1 MSPGSEGVAN
11 AIDDQPTKYL
21 NFDIVNTG
29 FTVTPKVGLSVV
41 QCLTL
46 TSANDAPERDPSSYL
61 LEGSYDGV
69 NFILIASGNV
79 PLFTNRFEKIVLP
92 FDPPNNTPYLIYRV
106 TFPTVVNAPTAA
118 NSMQISEVELLGFL
132 APTDVTQP
140 GDPIVASSTMS
151 PGSEGV
157 ANAIDNQPTKYL
169 NFDIVNT
176 GFTVTPSVGATLV
189 TGLTLTSAN
198 DAPERDPSS
207 YLLEG
212 SLDGISF
219 FEIASNSVPPFP
231 ARFDKQYFF
240 FANSRAYKAYRLTF
254 PTVVNAPTAANSM
267 QISEVE
273 FLGAVAD
280 LPQDITQPGDP
291 IVASST
297 MSPGSEGVANAIDDQ
312 PTKYLNFDILNTG
325 FTVSPVAGLT
335 LVSGITLTSAND
347 APERDPSSFTLEGAY
362 DGTNFT
368 LIASNSVPLFTNR
381 FEKITLLFDNSIPYL
396 QYRVIFPTVVNAPT
410 AANSMQI
417 SEVELLGVLAPTD
430 VTVPGDP
437 IVASS
442 TMSPGSEGVANA
454 IDDQPTKYLN
464 FDILNTGFTVT
475 PNVGDT
481 IVSGLVLTSANDAP
495 ERDPSSYKLDGS
507 NDGSNY
513 VSISSGPV
521 ATFPA
526 RFYNNYIFFTN
537 TKSFKSYRLI
547 FPTVVNAPTAANSMQ
562 ISEVQ
567 FLGVTPGVVNTN
579 PVTTLI
585 RKQPQDTPVLLG
597 SQATFICT
605 LSGPWKI
612 QWFRDGVKIPGA
624 NNANYT
630 TAPAVAGD
638 DGAHFQAL
646 VQSPQGQQLSDKV
659 ILSIFT
665 PSATESI
672 AVSFEGSSANGAPT
686 AMLFDDITGFWP
698 QAYWNNVTGGGGTLA
713 TPMAPIDSSSNTVDA
728 ITISWATS
736 GTWGVGTGNQD
747 PLERMLNGMDTSTST
762 ARYAADGITLTAQTV
777 TFMGVPAPAGAGH
790 SLLLY
795 TVQVPLEF
803 FNMDFFVVTHDAMGA
818 DVVQQRFIRPQNADE
833 YNPSPGFILATA
845 STPQTR
851 SVGNM
856 LRFDNLQPLD
866 GFIQIQFYSPGR
878 VQTGGQPIRG
888 PGLNGFQLLL
898 DPPPVGTPPE
908 ITQQP
913 VSANGVVGGQV
924 TLTVVASGPS
934 LTYQWLKN
942 GQRIS
947 GATNPQLRLLN
958 LSSNDVA
965 HYTVAISNPAGTIRS
980 ENAVVDVRATDQITE
995 GLIAYFPFDDDPATS
1010 TTVSNAVAGGQS
1022 GVIEGSSPFSFV
1034 GGRIGGAL
1042 LLNGSDN
1049 DVFVPDYAKPSA
1061 AVTLAGWVES
1071 DGNLVGP
1078 IINNWVQAGGI
1089 GTHGQFFI
1097 DIVPDS
1103 DGINLDLDA
1112 HIAVGPNEP
1121 IARGPI
1127 GPNDGSLLFNF
1138 HHVAMSANGAV
1149 LSIYWD
1155 GVLVTSADYLGS
1167 INTPTATTPLYPWL
1181 SLGGNISGDN
1191 PPLLL
1196 TPFAGELDD
1205 FAMWGRSLSGVEINA
1220 IYQAGLNNKSVAQV
1234 PPVLI
1239 VSPRLSITKTAGGIH
1254 LSWGQNF
1261 VGFGLQSSPKLPATT
1276 WTPVP
1281 GVVNNSVVIANP
1293 SSPTFFRLVQP

>member
-1 MSPGSEGVAN
+1 MRGRDSCNRRGLPHVVNLVTNSTTKPVSIMRTLHVFRFVGLAALLIASISGSSVQAQLSDITQPGDPIVASSTMSPGSEGVAN

-21 NFDIVNTG
+21 NFDKLNTG

-46 TSANDAPERDPSSYL
+46 TSANDAPERDPASYL
-61 LEGSYDGV
+61 LEGSYDGT
-69 NFILIASGNV
+69 NFTQIASNSV

-92 FDPPNNTPYLIYRV
+92 FDPPNNTPYLIYRL
-106 TFPTVVNAPTAA
+106 TFPTVANAAAA

-169 NFDIVNT
+169 NFDKENT

-198 DAPERDPSS
+198 DAPERDPAS

-219 FEIASNSVPPFP
+219 FEIASNSVPLFP
-231 ARFDKQYFF
+231 ARFFKQYFF

-254 PTVVNAPTAANSM
+254 PDVANPTAANSM

-273 FLGAVAD
+273 FLGVVAD
-280 LPQDITQPGDP
+280 LPQDVTQPGDP

-312 PTKYLNFDILNTG
+312 PTKYLNFD
-325 FTVSPVAGLT
+325 
-335 LVSGITLTSAND
+335 
-347 APERDPSSFTLEGAY
+347 
-362 DGTNFT
+362 
-368 LIASNSVPLFTNR
+368 
-381 FEKITLLFDNSIPYL
+381 K
-396 QYRVIFPTVVNAPT
+396 
-410 AANSMQI
+410 
-417 SEVELLGVLAPTD
+417 
-430 VTVPGDP
+430 
-437 IVASS
+437 
-442 TMSPGSEGVANA
+442 
-454 IDDQPTKYLN
+454 
-464 FDILNTGFTVT
+464 LNTGFTVT
-475 PNVGDT
+475 PNVGDS

-495 ERDPSSYKLDGS
+495 ERDPASYDLSGS
-507 NDGSNY
+507 NDGLNY
-513 VSISSGPV
+513 VPISSGPV
-521 ATFPA
+521 PTFPA

-537 TKSFKSYRLI
+537 TKSFKSYQLI
-547 FPTVVNAPTAANSMQ
+547 FPTVANATAANSMQ

-597 SQATFICT
+597 SQATFRCV

-624 NNANYT
+624 NNADYT
-630 TAPAVAGD
+630 TAPAVQAD

-646 VQSPQGQQLSDKV
+646 VQSPQGQQLSDSV

-665 PSATESI
+665 PSAIESI
-672 AVSFEGSSANGAPT
+672 GVSFEGSGANGAPT
-686 AMLFDDITGFWP
+686 AMLFDDITGFSP
-698 QAYWNNVTGGGGTLA
+698 QAYWNNVTGGAGTLA

-728 ITISWATS
+728 ITITWATS
-736 GTWGVGTGNQD
+736 GQWGVGTGNQD
-747 PLERMLNGMDTSTST
+747 PLERMLNGMDTSFST
-762 ARYAADGITLTAQTV
+762 ARYAADGVTLVAQTV
-777 TFMGVPAPAGAGH
+777 TFMGVPPPAGAGH

-818 DVVQQRFIRPQNADE
+818 DVVQQRFIRPLNADE
-833 YNPSPGFILATA
+833 FNPSPGFILVTA
-845 STPQTR
+845 STPETR
-851 SVGNM
+851 SVGSM
-856 LRFDNLQPLD
+856 LRFDNLQPQD

-898 DPPPVGTPPE
+898 DPPPAGTPPE

-924 TLTVVASGPS
+924 TLTIVATGPN

-942 GQRIS
+942 GQRIF

-995 GLIAYFPFDDDPATS
+995 GLIAYFPFDDDTSS

-1022 GVIEGSSPFSFV
+1022 GVIEGSPTFFTM
-1034 GGRIGGAL
+1034 GRIGGTL
-1042 LLNGSDN
+1042 VLNGSDN
-1049 DVFVPDYAKPSA
+1049 YVLVPDYPKPSA
-1061 AVTLAGWVES
+1061 AVTIAGWVES
-1071 DGNLVGP
+1071 DANLVGP

-1103 DGINLDLDA
+1103 DGISLDLDA

-1121 IARGPI
+1121 IARGSI
-1127 GPNDGSLLFNF
+1127 GPNDMGQLLFNF
-1138 HHVAMSANGAV
+1138 HHFAMSANGAV

-1191 PPLLL
+1191 PPLLI

-1205 FAMWGRSLSGVEINA
+1205 IAMWGRSLSGVEINA
-1220 IYQAGLNNKSVAQV
+1220 IYQAGLNSKSVAQTA
-1234 PPVLI
+1234 PVLI
-1239 VSPRLSITKTAGGIH
+1239 VSPRLSIAKTAGGIK

-1261 VGFGLQSSPKLPATT
+1261 VGFVLQSSPKLPATT
-1276 WTPVP
+1276 WTPVA
-1281 GVVNNSVVIANP
+1281 GVVNNSVTIANP